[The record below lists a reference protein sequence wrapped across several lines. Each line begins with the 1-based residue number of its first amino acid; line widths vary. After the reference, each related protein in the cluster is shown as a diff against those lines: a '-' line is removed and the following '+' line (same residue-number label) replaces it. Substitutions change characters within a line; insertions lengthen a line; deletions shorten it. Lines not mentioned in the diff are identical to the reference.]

1 MLILHQACNQF
12 FFFFFC
18 DFSRFRINFSEL
30 LSPALPSV
38 LLGHECLCGELHVR
52 CVCVCVRAWTCWCRT
67 EWGEE
72 PILTSYPTALHPFGK
87 DVSPPTLLQTPP
99 GSPPHTVIRH
109 AWLAGPR
116 VPVGAQGCPSVTLLE
131 AVFFHSRTQKSLVTS
146 LCPRK
151 LSLSYSKSNIL
162 WYSIDM
168 YCVNNRAFGERR
180 KHF

>member
-1 MLILHQACNQF
+1 MISVVLGSISLNCSVHLSLL
-12 FFFFFC
+12 FC
-18 DFSRFRINFSEL
+18 LAMSAFVGSCMC
-30 LSPALPSV
+30 V
-38 LLGHECLCGELHVR
+38 V

-67 EWGEE
+67 ECGGE

-151 LSLSYSKSNIL
+151 PSVSYSKSNYPVVQYRHVL
-162 WYSIDM
+162 
-168 YCVNNRAFGERR
+168 C
-180 KHF
+180 